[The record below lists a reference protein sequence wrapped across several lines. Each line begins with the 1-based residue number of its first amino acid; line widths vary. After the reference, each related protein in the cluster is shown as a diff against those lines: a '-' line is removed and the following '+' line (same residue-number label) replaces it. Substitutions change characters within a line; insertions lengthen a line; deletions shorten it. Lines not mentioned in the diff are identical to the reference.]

1 MDYNKKNGIEPKTI
15 LKSIDQISLSTSV
28 ADEREDE
35 LRDIVESKDIDINID
50 CLDDLERKD
59 IIQNLN
65 KKMKSAAKQMKFE
78 VAALYRDK
86 INQIKQG
93 AAK

>member
-1 MDYNKKNGIEPKTI
+1 MRTQVLIIGGGPSG
-15 LKSIDQISLSTSV
+15 LLLSQLLS
-28 ADEREDE
+28 
-35 LRDIVESKDIDINID
+35 DINID

-59 IIQNLN
+59 IVQNLN

-86 INQIKQG
+86 INEIKQA